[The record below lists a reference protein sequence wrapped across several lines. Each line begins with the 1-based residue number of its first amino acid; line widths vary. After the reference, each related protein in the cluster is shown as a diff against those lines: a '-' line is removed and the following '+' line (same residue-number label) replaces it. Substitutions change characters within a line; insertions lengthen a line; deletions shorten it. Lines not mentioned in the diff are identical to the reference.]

1 MRKKTNFDI
10 VNYVHLSYAGAL
22 EDNGLRGGGSKTTL
36 EAKLKRN
43 SENIEAQFKSAVGMS
58 SKDFLKSAEKYGDLL
73 TTFIEIFN
81 SDTIKKIKELSSE
94 EAQLKLE
101 EGEEAAMKLRMI
113 QAAKVSGYSNI
124 LGQLLTKKDEEG
136 IESYIN
142 SILKSFSGINLYEE
156 FLKGMSSEG
165 GQSLDSKK
173 RAMSLSL
180 IKLIFD
186 NAVTLKEDSSDD
198 TLFSG
203 TFQWQEPSYD
213 AINAKLE
220 KISSSMQK
228 GIPIRPSEIDEIIK
242 DCRSIINTKI
252 KGATVGEYSSGII
265 GKKIISPILEKVHG
279 KINEEILHTGT
290 KSRAENE
297 INIPIAQLSIKKNI
311 INLKDPK
318 NAVAKGIQ
326 NFITKDKKADIT
338 IKYDN
343 KNSERKSVTISTKRY
358 GTAAKFINIADNI
371 SIGKALAFMSL
382 EGTSSS
388 DYFGNGRRGAQFY
401 NALNFYLL
409 KSDFNKK
416 DGKISEVFKESSPG
430 WSITAIDAAFGGILT
445 KFLLDVLANNIKP
458 ESSAFMDIN
467 GEIIPT
473 PIYYKYMMKRLLS
486 DQVKNNVSSFI
497 EFNRGAYIKN
507 TESKILD
514 SNITGALKKPKQI
527 NGQWRSGYRYD
538 MAALKRNL
546 IVKQN
551 ILTHQITIKGNLIS
565 LADYKQNFL
574 KI

>member
-1 MRKKTNFDI
+1 MREKTNFDI

-43 SENIEAQFKSAVGMS
+43 SENIEAQFESAVGMS

-73 TTFIEIFN
+73 TTFIEMFN

-94 EAQLKLE
+94 ESQLKLE

-213 AINAKLE
+213 AINTKLE

-265 GKKIISPILEKVHG
+265 AKKIISPILKEVHG

-290 KSRAENE
+290 KERAENE

-430 WSITAIDAAFGGILT
+430 WSVTAIDAAFGGILT

-527 NGQWRSGYRYD
+527 NGQWKSGYRYD

>member
-22 EDNGLRGGGSKTTL
+22 EDNGLRGGGSKSTL
-36 EAKLKRN
+36 EAKLKTN
-43 SENIEAQFKSAVGMS
+43 YENIEAQFKSAVGMS
-58 SKDFLKSAEKYGDLL
+58 SEDFLKSAEKYGDLL
-73 TTFIEIFN
+73 TTFIEMFN
-81 SDTIKKIKELSSE
+81 SDTIKEIKKLSSE

-101 EGEEAAMKLRMI
+101 EGEEAAMKLRMV

-124 LGQLLTKKDEEG
+124 LGQLLTKKDEKG

-142 SILKSFSGINLYEE
+142 TILKSFSGINLYEE

-186 NAVTLKEDSSDD
+186 NAVALKDSSKD

-279 KINEEILHTGT
+279 EINEEILHTGT

-297 INIPIAQLSIKKNI
+297 IHIPIAQLSIKKNI
-311 INLKDPK
+311 INLKDPE

-326 NFITKDKKADIT
+326 KFITEDKKADIT

-343 KNSERKSVTISTKRY
+343 KNSERKNITISTKRY

-430 WSITAIDAAFGGILT
+430 WSVTAIDAAFGGILT

>member
-43 SENIEAQFKSAVGMS
+43 SDNIETQFQSAVGMS
-58 SKDFLKSAEKYGDLL
+58 SEDFLKSAEKYGDLL
-73 TTFIEIFN
+73 TTFIEMFN
-81 SDTIKKIKELSSE
+81 SDTIEKIEELSSE
-94 EAQLKLE
+94 ETKLKL
-101 EGEEAAMKLRMI
+101 GNGKEAARMI

-124 LGQLLTKKDEEG
+124 LGQLLTKKDEKG

-142 SILKSFSGINLYEE
+142 TILKSFSGINLYEE

-186 NAVTLKEDSSDD
+186 NATTLKKESSDD

-279 KINEEILHTGT
+279 EINEEILHTGT
-290 KSRAENE
+290 KERAENE

-343 KNSERKSVTISTKRY
+343 KNLERKNITISTKRY

>member
-43 SENIEAQFKSAVGMS
+43 SDNIEAQFKSVVGMS

-73 TTFIEIFN
+73 TTFIEMFN
-81 SDTIKKIKELSSE
+81 SDTIKDIEKLSSE
-94 EAQLKLE
+94 ETQLKL
-101 EGEEAAMKLRMI
+101 GNGKEASRMI

-124 LGQLLTKKDEEG
+124 LGQLLTKKDEKG

-142 SILKSFSGINLYEE
+142 TILESFSGINLYEE
-156 FLKGMSSEG
+156 FLKGISSDG

-186 NAVTLKEDSSDD
+186 NATALKKESSKD

-228 GIPIRPSEIDEIIK
+228 GIPIRHSEIDEIIK

-279 KINEEILHTGT
+279 EINEEILHTGT

-311 INLKDPK
+311 INLKDPE

-326 NFITKDKKADIT
+326 KFITEDKKADIT

-430 WSITAIDAAFGGILT
+430 WSVTAIDAAFGGILT

-527 NGQWRSGYRYD
+527 NGQWRNGYRYD
-538 MAALKRNL
+538 VVALKRNL

>member
-1 MRKKTNFDI
+1 MREKTNFDI

-43 SENIEAQFKSAVGMS
+43 SENIEAQFESAVGMS

-73 TTFIEIFN
+73 TTFIEMFN

-94 EAQLKLE
+94 ESQLKLE
-101 EGEEAAMKLRMI
+101 EGEEAAMKLRKI

-213 AINAKLE
+213 AINTKLE

-242 DCRSIINTKI
+242 DCRSLINTKI

-265 GKKIISPILEKVHG
+265 AKKIISPILKEVHG

-290 KSRAENE
+290 KERAENE

-430 WSITAIDAAFGGILT
+430 WSVTAIDAAFGGILT

-527 NGQWRSGYRYD
+527 NGQWKSGYRYD

>member
-22 EDNGLRGGGSKTTL
+22 EDNGLRGGGSETTL
-36 EAKLKRN
+36 QAKLKRN
-43 SENIEAQFKSAVGMS
+43 SDNIEAQFKSVVGMS

-73 TTFIEIFN
+73 TTFIEMFN
-81 SDTIKKIKELSSE
+81 SDTIEDIEKLSSE
-94 EAQLKLE
+94 ETQLKL
-101 EGEEAAMKLRMI
+101 GKGREAARMI

-124 LGQLLTKKDEEG
+124 LGQLLTKKDEKG

-142 SILKSFSGINLYEE
+142 TILKSFSGINLYEE
-156 FLKGMSSEG
+156 YLKGMSSEG

-186 NAVTLKEDSSDD
+186 NATTLKKDSSDD

-311 INLKDPK
+311 INLKDPE

-326 NFITKDKKADIT
+326 KFITEDKKADIT

-430 WSITAIDAAFGGILT
+430 WSVTAIDAAFGGILT

-565 LADYKQNFL
+565 LVDYKQNFL

>member
-43 SENIEAQFKSAVGMS
+43 SENIEAQFQSAVGMS

-73 TTFIEIFN
+73 TTFIEMFN
-81 SDTIKKIKELSSE
+81 SDTIEDIEKLSSE
-94 EAQLKLE
+94 EIQLKL
-101 EGEEAAMKLRMI
+101 GKGKEASRMI

-124 LGQLLTKKDEEG
+124 LGQLLTKKDEKG

-142 SILKSFSGINLYEE
+142 TILESFSGINLYEE
-156 FLKGMSSEG
+156 FLKGISSDG

-186 NAVTLKEDSSDD
+186 NATTLKKDSSDD

-279 KINEEILHTGT
+279 EINEEILHTGT

-311 INLKDPK
+311 INLKDPE

-326 NFITKDKKADIT
+326 KFITEDKKADIT

-430 WSITAIDAAFGGILT
+430 WSVTAIDAAFGGILT

-527 NGQWRSGYRYD
+527 NGQWRNGYRYD
-538 MAALKRNL
+538 VVALKRNL

>member
-43 SENIEAQFKSAVGMS
+43 SDNIEAQFKSVVGMS

-73 TTFIEIFN
+73 TTFIEMFN
-81 SDTIKKIKELSSE
+81 SDTIEDIEKLSSE
-94 EAQLKLE
+94 ETQLKL
-101 EGEEAAMKLRMI
+101 GKGREAARMI

-124 LGQLLTKKDEEG
+124 LGQLLTKKDEKG

-142 SILKSFSGINLYEE
+142 TILKSFSGINLYEE
-156 FLKGMSSEG
+156 FLKGMSSDG

-186 NAVTLKEDSSDD
+186 NATTLKKDSSDD

-279 KINEEILHTGT
+279 EINEEILHTGT

-326 NFITKDKKADIT
+326 KFITEDKKADIT

-382 EGTSSS
+382 DGTSSS

-430 WSITAIDAAFGGILT
+430 WSVTAIDAAFGGILT

-514 SNITGALKKPKQI
+514 SNITGALKKPRQI
-527 NGQWRSGYRYD
+527 NGQWRNGYRYD

>member
-22 EDNGLRGGGSKTTL
+22 EDNGLRGGGSETTL
-36 EAKLKRN
+36 QAKLKRN
-43 SENIEAQFKSAVGMS
+43 SDNIEAQFKSVVGMS

-73 TTFIEIFN
+73 TTFIEMFN
-81 SDTIKKIKELSSE
+81 SDTIEDIEKLSSE
-94 EAQLKLE
+94 ETQLKL
-101 EGEEAAMKLRMI
+101 GKGREAARMI

-124 LGQLLTKKDEEG
+124 LGQLLTKKDEKG

-142 SILKSFSGINLYEE
+142 TILKSFSGINLYEE
-156 FLKGMSSEG
+156 YLKGMSSEG

-186 NAVTLKEDSSDD
+186 NATTLKKDSSDD

-203 TFQWQEPSYD
+203 IFQWQEPSYD

-279 KINEEILHTGT
+279 EINEEILHTGT

-311 INLKDPK
+311 INLKDPE

-326 NFITKDKKADIT
+326 KFITEDKKADIT

-430 WSITAIDAAFGGILT
+430 WSVTAIDAAFGGILT

-514 SNITGALKKPKQI
+514 SNITGALKKPRQI

>member
-1 MRKKTNFDI
+1 MKKKTNFDI

-43 SENIEAQFKSAVGMS
+43 SDNIEAQFKSVVGMS

-73 TTFIEIFN
+73 TTFIEMFN
-81 SDTIKKIKELSSE
+81 SDTIEKIEELSSE
-94 EAQLKLE
+94 ETQLKL
-101 EGEEAAMKLRMI
+101 GNGKEAARMI

-124 LGQLLTKKDEEG
+124 LGQLLTKKDEKG

-142 SILKSFSGINLYEE
+142 TILKSFSGINLYEE

-186 NAVTLKEDSSDD
+186 NATTLKKDSSDD

-279 KINEEILHTGT
+279 EINEEILHTGT

-326 NFITKDKKADIT
+326 KFITEDKKADIT

-382 EGTSSS
+382 DGTSSS

-430 WSITAIDAAFGGILT
+430 WSITAIDVAFGGILT

>member
-1 MRKKTNFDI
+1 MKKKTNFDV

-22 EDNGLRGGGSKTTL
+22 EDNGLRGGGSKSTL
-36 EAKLKRN
+36 EAKLKTN
-43 SENIEAQFKSAVGMS
+43 YENVEAQFRSAVGMS
-58 SKDFLKSAEKYGDLL
+58 SEDFLKSAAKYGDLL

-81 SDTIKKIKELSSE
+81 SDTIEKIENLSSE
-94 EAQLKLE
+94 ETRLKL
-101 EGEEAAMKLRMI
+101 GKGKEAAMMI

-124 LGQLLTKKDEEG
+124 LAQILTNKDEKG
-136 IESYIN
+136 VESYIN
-142 SILKSFSGINLYEE
+142 TILKSFSGINLYEE
-156 FLKGMSSEG
+156 FLKGISSNG

-173 RAMSLSL
+173 RAMSLAL

-186 NAVTLKEDSSDD
+186 NATDFKKESSKD

-203 TFQWQEPSYD
+203 TFQWQESSYD
-213 AINAKLE
+213 TINKNLE

-228 GIPIRPSEIDEIIK
+228 GIPIKLSEIDEIIK
-242 DCRSIINTKI
+242 DSRSIINTKI

-265 GKKIISPILEKVHG
+265 AKRILSPILEGLHG
-279 KINEEILHTGT
+279 EINEEILHTGT
-290 KSRAENE
+290 KPRSENE
-297 INIPIAQLSIKKNI
+297 INIAIAQLSIKKKI
-311 INLKDPK
+311 LNLKDPK

-326 NFITKDKKADIT
+326 NFVTKDKKADIT
-338 IKYDN
+338 IKYDD
-343 KNSERKSVTISTKRY
+343 KNSERKNVTISTKRY
-358 GTAAKFINIADNI
+358 ASTAKFINIASNI

-382 EGTSSS
+382 DGTSSA
-388 DYFGNGRRGAQFY
+388 DYTGKGRTGAQFY

-416 DGKISEVFKESSPG
+416 DGKVSEVFKESSPN
-430 WSITAIDAAFGGILT
+430 WSVTAIDAAFGGILT

-467 GEIIPT
+467 GTIIPT
-473 PIYYKYMMKRLLS
+473 PIYYKYMMKRLMS
-486 DQVKNNVSSFI
+486 EKVKNNVSSFI
-497 EFNRGAYIKN
+497 EFNRGEYIKN

-514 SNITGALKKPKQI
+514 TNITGALKKPRQI

-538 MAALKRNL
+538 MVALKRNL

-551 ILTHQITIKGNLIS
+551 ILTHKITLKGNLIS
-565 LADYKQNFL
+565 LAEYKQNFL